1 MESQYKEQE
10 ETMRAQANGCGAA
23 AGQQT
28 QAGEEKKHRHGI
40 ATAGRDRAAAAEAM
54 PRRVPATAG
63 QPLTSA
69 VRWPVR
75 DRDMAVA
82 TDRAEVKAA
91 DKNADRDTDRDVVK
105 ADMAA
110 AKGRHDVTL
119 SACGQGKRSTIGA
132 NRRKGDFRATSPF
145 HLLE

>member
-1 MESQYKEQE
+1 
-10 ETMRAQANGCGAA
+10 
-23 AGQQT
+23 
-28 QAGEEKKHRHGI
+28 
-40 ATAGRDRAAAAEAM
+40 M

-119 SACGQGKRSTIGA
+119 SALRTGKALHHRGKQTQGRLPRHIAFSSLEESALGEGVGA
-132 NRRKGDFRATSPF
+132 WGRGNPLSR
-145 HLLE
+145 